1 MKDRLRVIAASG
13 EVGEDA
19 RIFHTEL
26 RAINAD
32 PKGREMQD
40 QAMTP
45 TLIFYLSGMSQVLDF
60 LFQGI
65 NPCEILW
72 KTERVE

>member
-1 MKDRLRVIAASG
+1 M
-13 EVGEDA
+13 
-19 RIFHTEL
+19 
-26 RAINAD
+26 NAD
-32 PKGREMQD
+32 PKGRDVQGH
-40 QAMTP
+40 AMTP
-45 TLIFYLSGMSQVLDF
+45 ISSFLSGMRQVLDF